1 MSLDDVFKVFGDIA
15 MAADGLSYAIV
26 GALTLVAFV
35 LMRAMLPVKGLA
47 YVFAPAMF
55 WGGLVGIYTAS
66 TSGIVV
72 STEKAVNSAATATLG
87 MIGALVVAVL
97 LTRLVEAALRI
108 RSPLAYDAS
117 ADRRPQA

>member
-66 TSGIVV
+66 MSGIVV

-97 LTRLVEAALRI
+97 LTRLVDAALRI

>member
-1 MSLDDVFKVFGDIA
+1 
-15 MAADGLSYAIV
+15 
-26 GALTLVAFV
+26 
-35 LMRAMLPVKGLA
+35 VKGLA
-47 YVFAPAMF
+47 YVITPAMF

-72 STEKAVNSAATATLG
+72 STEKAVNSAITATLG